1 MAHRLNPLQRAYLM
15 GYRRAKAQMR
25 REVDEVVGE
34 LLAMCDRV
42 KVERDALRADMRDMV
57 QS

>member
-1 MAHRLNPLQRAYLM
+1 M